1 MSQQIIYIKA
11 AEDCVVYDKKV
22 TLGDI
27 LKLECTNIGILR
39 AVKQMD
45 LYSFNHEHAI
55 AFSVL
60 KVIERI
66 HKDYPN
72 VTVIN
77 CGEEDFVVE
86 YKKSTVKNAFRE
98 KVKLVLVCVLVF
110 FGSAFTIMTFHNDI
124 GIEDV
129 FERFYLQLM
138 GTEKPMITELEISY
152 SIGLGTGIILF
163 FNHISKKKISHD
175 PTPIEVEL
183 KKYNKDL
190 IMTKIADIDAKGHK
204 EDVS

>member
-1 MSQQIIYIKA
+1 MSQQTIYIKA
-11 AEDCVVYDKKV
+11 VEDCVVYDKKV
-22 TLGDI
+22 SLGNV
-27 LKLECTNIGILR
+27 LKLECTDIGILR
-39 AVKQMD
+39 KVKQMD

-55 AFSVL
+55 AFSIL

-72 VTVIN
+72 LNIVN

-86 YKKSTVKNAFRE
+86 YKKSTVKNAFLE
-98 KVKLVLVCVLVF
+98 KIKLVIVCVLVF

-129 FERFYLQLM
+129 FERFYVQLM

-190 IMTKIADIDAKGHK
+190 IMTKIADMDEKGHK
-204 EDVS
+204 EDVT